1 MMRISDITSPGDDET
16 MMRRPTRST
25 QGEMEGTGAIFH
37 QDSLRGSED
46 IWQTIAAFIDFLPDA
61 TFAINAKGEVV
72 AWNSALEEL
81 SGRKAS
87 DVIGKGDYIYG
98 ELFYGKRLP
107 MLIDYALHYDNETTL
122 RYSNIKRRGHIIEA
136 TTQSVDPGSTYTI
149 HWGRAAPLLNSRGE
163 LIGAI
168 ESIRDITERHTT
180 RQELTE
186 SEERYRRLAENAQDI
201 IYRIEILP
209 ERKFSY
215 VNPAAYQITGY
226 TPEEHYKD
234 PDLGYKLVHP
244 DDQYLLDEVATG
256 IRSIDKP
263 LPLRWIKK
271 DGSIVWVEQRNIPIF
286 NDDGEI
292 VAIEGVGRDITE
304 KIEHD
309 IEERE
314 HADEIL
320 RYSHVLKNL
329 NKKLNLMAGITRHDI
344 LNQLMVLDG
353 YLMFALERTQKTHND
368 EQLERYLKLIET
380 ASQNIQHQIEFTREY
395 QNLGVQKPIWHE
407 ISSLIEGLPGN
418 GIEIR
423 SETSGLALYADPLL
437 PKVFSNLME
446 NAIRYGG
453 DISHVRVWFERKE
466 SEDVSLF
473 FGDDGVGIPEK
484 EKERIFER
492 GVGKNTGL
500 GLFFIREILGITG
513 ISIQEIGKEGEGAV
527 FEMIIPS
534 NAYRIDDR

>member
-1 MMRISDITSPGDDET
+1 

-25 QGEMEGTGAIFH
+25 HGEMEGTGVILH
-37 QDSLRGSED
+37 QDPLRRSED
-46 IWQTIAAFIDFLPDA
+46 IWQAIASFIDFLPDA
-61 TFAINAKGEVV
+61 TFAINADGEVV
-72 AWNSALEEL
+72 AWNSALEER
-81 SGRKAS
+81 SGVKAS

-98 ELFYGKRLP
+98 ELIYGKRLP
-107 MLIDYALHYDNETTL
+107 VLIDYALHYDNEITL
-122 RYSNIKRRGHIIEA
+122 RHSNIKRRGHIIEA
-136 TTQSVDPGSTYTI
+136 TTHGVDPGSTHTI
-149 HWGRAAPLLNSRGE
+149 HWARAAPLLNSRGE
-163 LIGAI
+163 IIGAI

-215 VNPAAYQITGY
+215 VNPAAYHITGY

-244 DDQYLLDEVATG
+244 DDRYLLEEIATG

-329 NKKLNLMAGITRHDI
+329 NKKLNLMTGITRHDI

-353 YLMFALERTQKTHND
+353 YLMFALDRTQKTHND
-368 EQLERYLKLIET
+368 EQLEQYLNLIET
-380 ASQNIQHQIEFTREY
+380 ASQNIQHQIEFTRQY

-407 ISSLIEGLPGN
+407 ISSLIEELPGN

-423 SETSGLALYADPLL
+423 NETSGLALYADPLL

-453 DISHVRVWFERKE
+453 ADLSHIRVWFERKE

-473 FGDDGVGIPEK
+473 FEDDGVGIPEK

-513 ISIQEIGKEGEGAV
+513 IIIQEIGKEGQGAV

>member
-1 MMRISDITSPGDDET
+1 MRVVH
-16 MMRRPTRST
+16 
-25 QGEMEGTGAIFH
+25 H
-37 QDSLRGSED
+37 QDSLRESED
-46 IWQTIAAFIDFLPDA
+46 IWQGIASFIDFLPDA
-61 TFAINAKGEVV
+61 TFAINSNGEVV
-72 AWNSALEEL
+72 AWNSLMEKI
-81 SGRKAS
+81 SGVKAS
-87 DVIGKGDYIYG
+87 DIIGKGDYIYG

-107 MLIDYALHYDNETTL
+107 MLIDYALHYDNEITL

-136 TTQSVDPGSTYTI
+136 TTRGADPGNKHSI
-149 HWGRAAPLLNSRGE
+149 HWAKAAPLLNSRGE
-163 LIGAI
+163 VIGAI
-168 ESIRDITERHTT
+168 ESIRDITERHST
-180 RQELTE
+180 RQKLRE

-201 IYRIEILP
+201 IYRIELLP

-215 VNPAAYQITGY
+215 VNPAAYHITGY
-226 TPEEHYKD
+226 TPEEHYGD
-234 PDLGYKLVHP
+234 PDLGYKLIHP
-244 DDQYLLDEVATG
+244 EDRYLLEEIATG

-271 DGSIVWVEQRNIPIF
+271 DGTIVWVEQRNIPIY

-292 VAIEGVGRDITE
+292 VAIEGVGRDITQ

-314 HADEIL
+314 HADEIF
-320 RYSHVLKNL
+320 RYSNALKNL
-329 NKKLNLMAGITRHDI
+329 NKKLNLMVGITRHDI

-368 EQLERYLKLIET
+368 EQLERYLTLIET

-395 QNLGVQKPIWHE
+395 QNLGVQKPIWHT
-407 ISSLIEGLPGN
+407 ISSLIEELPNN

-423 SETSGLALYADPLL
+423 NETNGFALYADPLL

-453 DISHVRVWFERKE
+453 DISHVRVWFEKKE
-466 SEDVSLF
+466 SESVSLF
-473 FGDDGVGIPEK
+473 FEDDGVGIPER

-513 ISIQEIGKEGEGAV
+513 IIIQEIGKEGEGAV
-527 FEMIIPS
+527 FEMIVPS
-534 NAYRIDDR
+534 NAFRIEDR